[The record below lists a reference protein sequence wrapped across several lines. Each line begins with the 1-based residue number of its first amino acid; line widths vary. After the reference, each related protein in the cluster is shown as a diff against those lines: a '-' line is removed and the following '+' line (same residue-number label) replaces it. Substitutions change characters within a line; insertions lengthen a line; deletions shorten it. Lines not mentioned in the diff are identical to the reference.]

1 MSVYIIAEAGVNHN
15 GSLERAKKLV
25 DIAVEA
31 GADCVKFQTFVAA
44 SIVSKNAGMADYQK
58 ENTGVDESQYAMLKR
73 LELKFEDFAVLKNY
87 CEERKIA
94 FLSTAFDFASI
105 AFLASLPLSQW
116 KIPSGEITNL
126 PYLIRVAETRKPV
139 ILSTGM
145 AEMAEIQDAVRVL
158 RAHGTTELTL
168 LHCTTEY
175 PAPFAEV
182 NLRAMETLKQT
193 FGAAIGYSDHTT
205 GIEVPIA
212 AVALGATMIEKHF
225 TSDRTLEGPD
235 HKASLEPAELK
246 EMVRCIRNI
255 EKALGSSDKR
265 PGPSEI
271 KNKAVARKSIL
282 AKRAIK
288 QGEVFTEENL
298 DVKRPGTGI
307 SPMRWFEVLGKTA
320 IRDFAED
327 EMIEL

>member
-320 IRDFAED
+320 VRDFAED